1 MIPCL
6 YDLEHLARLPEGG
19 EERRQLETQLVR
31 ERNRVSDTLAD
42 ARAAIEATL
51 ADGSLTG

>member
-6 YDLEHLARLPEGG
+6 YDLDHLAGLPEGG
-19 EERRQLETQLVR
+19 EERLQLETQLVR

-42 ARAAIEATL
+42 AGAAI
-51 ADGSLTG
+51 